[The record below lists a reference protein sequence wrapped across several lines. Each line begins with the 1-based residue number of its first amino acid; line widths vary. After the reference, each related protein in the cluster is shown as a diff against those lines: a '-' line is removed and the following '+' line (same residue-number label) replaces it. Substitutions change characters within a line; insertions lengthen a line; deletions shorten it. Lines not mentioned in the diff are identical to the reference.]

1 MALEDKEAKER
12 FDAALARE
20 MSAAKCT
27 TDAWTISKDRE
38 AWRARRE
45 SQARQEALIQETEGA
60 PKAICTSDTRHPNH
74 STVDGGGSYPPHPSV
89 ESLPVSGDL
98 AGTDAQSN
106 PRSRKP
112 DPPPVSTGSHYEDTK
127 IALALRK
134 PDPPPVSTGSHY
146 EDAKIALALRKLDN
160 PSLSS
165 SSQLF
170 NYENAEIALTLSE
183 QRERVAWNAP
193 FIPRSFEGQLPA
205 RYSDADHPT
214 DKSDTSHLIVDGPNI
229 KEPNSVIVLPD
240 RSTSEIFYQGQQAH
254 EGLTR
259 ANCVRNVQ
267 AQIKFTPNELSSWA
281 NARPRFFD
289 VLWFHFLLLI
299 AFVHSE
305 QLILVFSL
313 TSAVCSSYHHEAT
326 NTSARSTRTT

>member
-38 AWRARRE
+38 GWRARRE

-134 PDPPPVSTGSHY
+134 H
-146 EDAKIALALRKLDN
+146 DN